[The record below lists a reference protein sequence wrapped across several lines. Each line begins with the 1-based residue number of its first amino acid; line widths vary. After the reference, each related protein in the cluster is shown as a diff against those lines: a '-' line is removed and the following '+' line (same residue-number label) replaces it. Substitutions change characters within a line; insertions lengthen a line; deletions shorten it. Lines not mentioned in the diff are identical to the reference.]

1 MATAFSPHHTYAAAT
16 RAPPALRRSGSSNR
30 PLPFCFECL
39 KSDQRAV
46 ELKCARH
53 SLCKTCLQENVYR
66 FGAENM
72 YRCPAKE
79 CVVEQ
84 DVLPIWIFVDN
95 SNAWIGAKKLGSK
108 RKGFD
113 SEEDHRV
120 RINYGLLTDAVANE
134 RPVAIG
140 TLYGSEPPKIDP
152 VWNKIRECGWK
163 VKTLQRDPHSGKEK
177 EVDNEIISDI
187 LKLTLK
193 QRHTPSTIVLVSG
206 DADMRPGIKTI
217 MKEAEGWKLEV
228 CIWDSICS
236 HRLRGL
242 TDTYPNVSITSL
254 DEHWENVIY
263 TEKEFPAT
271 REIPEESTA
280 ILTIRPGT
288 LPKDKPIDP
297 AADWWKKLEEVA
309 RWPVQYKWKEGTNCL
324 LLVFKNKKEDE
335 MKDLLKKIQILP
347 GVQRCELY
355 AGYKRRSELIRSQK
369 SEMKDEEPGW
379 TPARSKRIAQK
390 ASKIDVNDITKSV
403 QLTPAPVKTR
413 CHQETCCSG
422 KNCEDGLKCRFS
434 HSKSD
439 KEFFRKNGG
448 QGNPLR
454 KTRLCKNYPRCK
466 HNIKCNFAHHE
477 ESDGWCTNCHDTGH
491 FSKNC
496 CNSKCTHAKH
506 I

>member
-1 MATAFSPHHTYAAAT
+1 MATAGTTAPSPHHTYAAAIK
-16 RAPPALRRSGSSNR
+16 APPALRRCGSSNR
-30 PLPFCFECL
+30 PPPFCFQCS
-39 KSDQRAV
+39 KSDPRAV
-46 ELKCARH
+46 ELNCARH
-53 SLCKTCLQENVYR
+53 SLCKTCLQKNVTR
-66 FGAENM
+66 FGSENM
-72 YRCPAKE
+72 YRCPAEE

-84 DVLPIWIFVDN
+84 DVLPIWIFVDH

-108 RKGFD
+108 RKEFE

-134 RPVAIG
+134 RPVAKG
-140 TLYGSEPPKIDP
+140 TLYGSEPPRIDP
-152 VWNKIRECGWK
+152 VWKKIRECGWE
-163 VKTLQRDPHSGKEK
+163 VKTLQKDPHSGKEK

-193 QRHTPSTIVLVSG
+193 QRHSPSTIVLVSG

-217 MKEAEGWKLEV
+217 MTEAEGWKLEV

-263 TEKEFPAT
+263 TEKEFPAI

-288 LPKDKPIDP
+288 LPKDKPIDQDH
-297 AADWWKKLEEVA
+297 DWWKQLEEVS

-335 MKDLLKKIQILP
+335 TRALLKKIQILP

-355 AGYKRRSELIRSQK
+355 ADYKRRSELIRSKK

-379 TPARSKRIAQK
+379 TLERSKRIAQK
-390 ASKIDVNDITKSV
+390 VSKIDKS
-403 QLTPAPVKTR
+403 LPAPVKTR
-413 CHQETCCSG
+413 CCQVNCCSG
-422 KNCEDGLKCRFS
+422 KNCEDGLNCKFS
-434 HSKSD
+434 HSEDD
-439 KEFFRKNGG
+439 KRFFHRNRG
-448 QGNPLR
+448 QGNPRR
-454 KTRLCKNYPRCK
+454 KTRPCRDYPRCK
-466 HNIKCNFAHHE
+466 PSIKCNFAHE
-477 ESDGWCTNCHDTGH
+477 EIDRWCTNCHNTGH
-491 FSKNC
+491 FSKSC
-496 CNSKCTHAKH
+496 PNSKCTHPRHA
-506 I
+506 